1 MIVLGLCVRKFV
13 KTHAH
18 IKYRN
23 TNLDGMPAD
32 LSWAEPGVRQVCAL
46 QLHNA
51 CPGAG
56 RSLIRTVPPCTAN
69 ARCTLST
76 RIAAIVTAVQFRP
89 MDRDR
94 LTGANFLF
102 SKRSP
107 ILVYQKLAEQT
118 GMIMDELSGPADPHT
133 EQCSPNTPHAEERW
147 TSCWTSSL
155 RC

>member
-1 MIVLGLCVRKFV
+1 M
-13 KTHAH
+13 
-18 IKYRN
+18 
-23 TNLDGMPAD
+23 
-32 LSWAEPGVRQVCAL
+32 CAL

-56 RSLIRTVPPCTAN
+56 HSLIRTVPPCTAN
-69 ARCTLST
+69 VRCTLST

-118 GMIMDELSGPADPHT
+118 RMIMDELGGPADPLNSAHRT
-133 EQCSPNTPHAEERW
+133 PRMLKRDGQVAGPAAFVANPVHRLTKLFLSLGQSSRSTLLFNSGHSPPNSWAVPGFRTV
-147 TSCWTSSL
+147 
-155 RC
+155 